1 MSTTTKQGKIA
12 SKDKVTPKPGPS
24 PVARAA
30 TVVLVLAIVIVLTA
44 GGVALYCV
52 LRMRKAQS
60 DAANAMRMKG
70 NLLDQDGDEAFDAHE
85 I

>member
-1 MSTTTKQGKIA
+1 MSTTTKKGEVVTQH
-12 SKDKVTPKPGPS
+12 KVTAKPGPS

-60 DAANAMRMKG
+60 DADHAMRMKG
-70 NLLDQDGDEAFDAHE
+70 NLLDQDGAEAFDAHE

>member
-1 MSTTTKQGKIA
+1 MSTTTKQGKIETDPQPTA
-12 SKDKVTPKPGPS
+12 PPGPS

-60 DAANAMRMKG
+60 DAAHAMRMKG
-70 NLLDQDGDEAFDAHE
+70 NLLDQDGAEAFDAHE